1 MAPTCPAP
9 ASVRNSG
16 IVRDRAGSGAPS
28 GTGRGGSPAPP
39 DSQPPCGR
47 RFPLNSLLGPIQERE
62 VLGIGCESNAFGHAL
77 THSLESPGERRAV
90 MAIQVAKI
98 NETMFKVTVGG
109 RTTTTHT
116 VTVSLDYYEKLT
128 GGRVT
133 ADELVEKSFEFLLER
148 ESNTSILS
156 TFDLPVIQRYFPE
169 YERTITAA
177 LA

>member
-1 MAPTCPAP
+1 MA
-9 ASVRNSG
+9 
-16 IVRDRAGSGAPS
+16 
-28 GTGRGGSPAPP
+28 
-39 DSQPPCGR
+39 
-47 RFPLNSLLGPIQERE
+47 
-62 VLGIGCESNAFGHAL
+62 
-77 THSLESPGERRAV
+77 
-90 MAIQVAKI
+90 MQVAKI
-98 NETMFKVTVGG
+98 NETTFKVTVEG

-116 VTVSLDYYEKLT
+116 VTVSGDYYRKLT

-133 ADELVEKSFEFLLER
+133 ADELVEKSVEFLLER